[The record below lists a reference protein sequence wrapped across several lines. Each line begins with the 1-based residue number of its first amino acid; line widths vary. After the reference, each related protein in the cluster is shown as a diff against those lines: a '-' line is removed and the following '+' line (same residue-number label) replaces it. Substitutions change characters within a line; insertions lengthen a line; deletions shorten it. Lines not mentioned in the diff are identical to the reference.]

1 MSHPRIKLKL
11 DGQGRTFDPGETL
24 TGAYSLDGVAPQDV
38 RAAELSVLWHT
49 EGKGDEDMSVHH
61 FERVDAKNGEPV
73 DLRQPRSFSTTL
85 PNSPLSYSGLIVRIC
100 WRVRVRVF
108 LIRGKELSLEVP
120 LQLGKIPKAR
130 ESET

>member
-11 DGQGRTFDPGETL
+11 DGQGRTFDPGEIL
-24 TGAYSLDGVAPQDV
+24 AGVYSLEGVSPQDV
-38 RAAELSVLWHT
+38 RAVELSVLWHT

-61 FERVDAKNGEPV
+61 FERVEPKNAEPV
-73 DLRQPRSFSTTL
+73 DFQEPRPFQTTL

-108 LIRGKELSLEVP
+108 MGRGKELSLEVP
-120 LQLGKIPKAR
+120 FQLGRIPKAR
-130 ESET
+130 ESVV